1 MSACLEFSNEKN
13 KKHPSFHFL
22 INYFEKRTENE
33 MVEHN
38 SFYCKTESLLFLEY

>member
-22 INYFEKRTENE
+22 INYFKKHTVNE
-33 MVEHN
+33 MDEHD
-38 SFYCKTESLLFLEY
+38 SFYCKTEPLLFLEY